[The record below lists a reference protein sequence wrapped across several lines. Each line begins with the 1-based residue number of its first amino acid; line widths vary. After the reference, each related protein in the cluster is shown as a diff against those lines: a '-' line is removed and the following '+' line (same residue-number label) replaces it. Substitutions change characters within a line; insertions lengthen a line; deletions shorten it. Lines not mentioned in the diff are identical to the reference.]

1 MNGELN
7 AWKCQAGKDGWCTLL
22 VHQPAS
28 EASEAGAVPALML
41 QWGLESSPSSPRSR
55 LSMSSINVKLI
66 IINLQW
72 QNWQKNHVILTSIRN
87 LTLTEIV
94 KHLVFFLNQSL
105 VEPPPLLQER
115 KSRLSTKQLRCLAS
129 LFCTPS
135 LPPTQHFEMS
145 HKWKDS
151 ILAKHLLHN
160 GITQELCV
168 PATGGLN
175 EPDWRPD
182 KNKTVWSTQRQK
194 TNFENLPIGPCLA
207 WMIYQTPHTIRWSSS
222 LDWPFVRETCGRDS
236 IPGDPPLCQIA
247 SSARAFFFRTPQIAH
262 KYNIK
267 PLIDQN
273 KEDCTLVNEK
283 KIL

>member
-1 MNGELN
+1 MSS
-7 AWKCQAGKDGWCTLL
+7 WKRWLVYSSGASASFWGFRGWCS
-22 VHQPAS
+22 AS
-28 EASEAGAVPALML
+28 LDAAVRAGIITILAQVTI
-41 QWGLESSPSSPRSR
+41 
-55 LSMSSINVKLI
+55 INVIHQCQTDYHKFTMTKLTKKSRYFN
-66 IINLQW
+66 IN
-72 QNWQKNHVILTSIRN
+72 QKFDIDRNRQTFGFLSQSISCRAA
-87 LTLTEIV
+87 
-94 KHLVFFLNQSL
+94 
-105 VEPPPLLQER
+105 PPLQER

-168 PATGGLN
+168 PATDGLN

-273 KEDCTLVNEK
+273 KEDCTLVNE
-283 KIL
+283 